1 MRIAL
6 VHDHLNQ
13 LGGAEQVLASFT
25 HMYPKAPIFT
35 LIHDTST
42 LKEKF
47 KTSAIITSFIQS
59 LPFSKQSFK
68 WYLSLMP
75 SAIER
80 LDLRKFDLVISDASA
95 FAKGVLVRPGA
106 KHICY
111 CHTPTRY
118 LWSDAN
124 TYTDEFQYNTF
135 IKSFLPL
142 ILTKLRQWDYLA
154 AQRVDFFIA
163 NSAFVAPRI
172 KKYYGRESTVI
183 YPPVDV
189 ESQQP
194 SFEHKNYYLILGR
207 LKAYKRVDIAIEAF
221 NELGIPLV
229 VAGTG
234 EEMRMLQ
241 KKAQPNIHFTGM
253 ISEQD
258 KWRLYQNCIAFIQP
272 QEEDF
277 GIAAVEAMAVGKPV
291 IAYHAGGFLETIHN
305 HITGVF
311 FEEQS
316 WEALAH
322 SIIRF
327 QPNDFDPQTIHAH
340 AMRFS
345 KQRFEQEIK
354 EYIVQVIK
362 QKDASTTS
370 LFGDYY

>member
-1 MRIAL
+1 
-6 VHDHLNQ
+6 
-13 LGGAEQVLASFT
+13 
-25 HMYPKAPIFT
+25 
-35 LIHDTST
+35 
-42 LKEKF
+42 
-47 KTSAIITSFIQS
+47 
-59 LPFSKQSFK
+59 
-68 WYLSLMP
+68 
-75 SAIER
+75 
-80 LDLRKFDLVISDASA
+80 
-95 FAKGVLVRPGA
+95 
-106 KHICY
+106 
-111 CHTPTRY
+111 
-118 LWSDAN
+118 
-124 TYTDEFQYNTF
+124 
-135 IKSFLPL
+135 
-142 ILTKLRQWDYLA
+142 
-154 AQRVDFFIA
+154 
-163 NSAFVAPRI
+163 
-172 KKYYGRESTVI
+172 
-183 YPPVDV
+183 
-189 ESQQP
+189 
-194 SFEHKNYYLILGR
+194 
-207 LKAYKRVDIAIEAF
+207 
-221 NELGIPLV
+221 
-229 VAGTG
+229 
-234 EEMRMLQ
+234 MRMLQ